1 MTASELYKIVRDVPR
16 EAWPRGVGYSHALMS
31 FEHAQERTHTV
42 FDDEHAEAM
51 FVGSMTAW
59 LVRQE
64 WRGLGRGHLLIDE
77 LDDGDVAIDMQYVEL
92 DGTTETYRICDM
104 HASSLVAALSAACI
118 KASLAMDDKAT
129 AAKAMEER

>member
-1 MTASELYKIVRDVPR
+1 MTANDLYEIVRDVPR
-16 EAWPRGVGYSHALMS
+16 EAWPAGYVYDWNYHGPKRAKYWHKIDS
-31 FEHAQERTHTV
+31 RRD
-42 FDDEHAEAM
+42 DDETESA

-59 LVRQE
+59 LLRQE

-104 HASSLVAALSAACI
+104 HASSLVAALAAAC
-118 KASLAMDDKAT
+118 KEVGNA
-129 AAKAMEER
+129 